1 MVTITPRAAAKALE
15 LMRAENDPGLCSLR
29 VAVEGGGCSGFQ
41 YSLGFDGQ
49 PEPDDMVAE
58 QHGLRLLVDAASLP
72 LLDGAGVDY
81 VDGLSGTGFQ
91 IDNPNV
97 GSSCGCGTS
106 FQPRNGTG

>member
-15 LMRAENDPGLCSLR
+15 LMRAENDPGLSCLR

-41 YSLGFDGQ
+41 YSLGFDGE
-49 PEPDDMVAE
+49 PEPGDTVAE
-58 QHGLRLLVDAASLP
+58 LHGLRLVVDSDSLR

-81 VDGLSGTGFQ
+81 VDGLRGTGFQ

-97 GSSCGCGTS
+97 ESSCGCGTS
-106 FQPRNGTG
+106 FQPRGS